1 MVWDALV
8 SGAIDDLSE
17 RKEMK
22 KSELKNIIKECV
34 KEVIFEEGVLSG
46 IITEVAV
53 GIQGIATKPLV
64 ESVQSKPHQGSHNEA
79 KKKVLD
85 AVGQNSYADLK
96 NKFSNPGL
104 FEGTKPIPSGNGH
117 GALSGVAPGDS
128 GVDISRLPGMGD
140 WATVAQGK
148 KR

>member
-1 MVWDALV
+1 
-8 SGAIDDLSE
+8 
-17 RKEMK
+17 MK

-53 GIQGIATKPLV
+53 GIQKVSGNQLV
-64 ESVQSKPHQGSHNEA
+64 ET
-79 KKKVLD
+79 KKSTPRESPPSNVKRRVLD
-85 AVGQNSYADLK
+85 AVGNQGYQNLK

-104 FEGTKPIPSGNGH
+104 FEGTKPIPSGDGQ
-117 GALSGVAPGDS
+117 GPLSGIDPHDS

-140 WATVAQGK
+140 WAAVAQGK